1 MKRYFIQLTALA
13 LALCALTACGGQEL
27 SLSATDSVSVSQAAS
42 EDTAEDSS
50 SAASETASS
59 QAAGS
64 FTSSNTGTG
73 KELTTDLAVEG
84 TLELVETDIFADY
97 DYFGAFTNG
106 WAFVVKGNQVG
117 YLSEAGEYKSLYTA
131 SLSELF
137 TVDIDYE
144 YLYDFYEIQ
153 GTEESGYTGFF
164 SRRQEIYYLTKT
176 FSCNSEGIVPYYQ
189 NGLWGL
195 SDLDGNVVVQPQ
207 YHALRLTNNLALCH
221 KSEEGA
227 NRVYDVLDAK
237 GDLLTTGTRGWVSS
251 DGMYYMIDTDD
262 GNYSCIY
269 NNQGTLLLKEVDWAM
284 GGNTYFPTSESMTFC
299 DGGIII
305 NRVQYSDYGLSLPED
320 VKGTEASVLLDTQG
334 NILAINPTY
343 DVTYIEANGT
353 MNFKEGDNYGLLD
366 KDFNVIAA
374 PTMDGITSP
383 DENGFIFALTAQTG
397 KIRQYNAQMQEQT
410 TPCLQTSYLDSILDE
425 TSGDY
430 LRTAVVKDADG
441 TVVKELESR
450 ATFDSYGCLYY
461 PTFPLTEGD
470 WMYYYPDFSDGEQPH
485 VYQVKLAQ

>member
-1 MKRYFIQLTALA
+1 M
-13 LALCALTACGGQEL
+13 
-27 SLSATDSVSVSQAAS
+27 
-42 EDTAEDSS
+42 
-50 SAASETASS
+50 
-59 QAAGS
+59 
-64 FTSSNTGTG
+64 
-73 KELTTDLAVEG
+73 
-84 TLELVETDIFADY
+84 
-97 DYFGAFTNG
+97 
-106 WAFVVKGNQVG
+106 KGNQVG
-117 YLSEAGEYKSLYTA
+117 YLSEAGEYKPLYTA
-131 SLSELF
+131 TLSQLF
-137 TVDIDYE
+137 TIDIDYE
-144 YLYDFYEIQ
+144 ALDSLYSLK
-153 GTEESGYTGFF
+153 GNSESGFTGFS
-164 SRRQEIYYLTKT
+164 SRRHEIYYLTKT

-262 GNYSCIY
+262 GNHSCIY

-284 GGNTYFPTSESMTFC
+284 SRNIYFPTSESMTFC

-305 NRVQYSDYGLSLPED
+305 NSVQYSDYGLSLPED

-485 VYQVKLAQ
+485 VYQVKLDQ